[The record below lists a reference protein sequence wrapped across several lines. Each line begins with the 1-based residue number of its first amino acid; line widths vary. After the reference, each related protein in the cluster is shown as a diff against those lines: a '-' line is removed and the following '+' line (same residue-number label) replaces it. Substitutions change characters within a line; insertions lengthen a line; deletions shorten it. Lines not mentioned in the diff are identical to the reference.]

1 MTPLSKLRSIADAC
15 QDEDLLTLR
24 CRLENHLN
32 ILNQFVFGRKLSR
45 HSLET
50 LNVGDTTSPPLD
62 FEAVLEVATNIKCIK
77 LLDGAAQTLNSGDPS
92 TN

>member
-50 LNVGDTTSPPLD
+50 LNIGDTTNPPLG
-62 FEAVLEVATNIKCIK
+62 FEAVLE
-77 LLDGAAQTLNSGDPS
+77 AALHKHQMYQTPRWCNPER
-92 TN
+92 